1 MLAELKKVRF
11 PVETGLL
18 VAFCIFLPLVE
29 APKNLAWLLYVGAW
43 LLNRTRARELGA
55 HLRRTWDLWDSLFA
69 AWIASG
75 YLVAVFA
82 GLHNSE
88 WGGAHELVRYALL
101 GWLVRRGGYSARE
114 MRWFLGALVVS
125 AAVGLAQGYWR
136 LWTGAAKSGTLQLH
150 SVGHVNHTAI
160 YLGIILGVCVAWTFA
175 RWRAWRPGRRTMAL
189 AVSAL
194 VLVSLVVTA
203 SRGAIGAGLILL
215 LALAVAWWPR
225 SRVPLVSMACVV
237 AVVVAA
243 AIWLESDVIRKQQD
257 VEAQQ
262 RVLQDRDRMWRYG
275 LVAWERFPLFGVG
288 MDNYSLITMELV
300 REWRIQ
306 SGKDYVEERYERTP
320 HAHNLFVNTL
330 VERGIVGFVALAAAL
345 LAWLVTLVR
354 DRPRPQG
361 DDYDWFIWGGAA
373 GAWIMTVAVGTV
385 NTTLHHE
392 HGMLAA
398 LLLGLW
404 LSRQAKRRAS

>member
-1 MLAELKKVRF
+1 MFAELRKVRF

-18 VAFCIFLPLVE
+18 VALCIFLPLVE

-43 LLNRTRARELGA
+43 LLNRVRARDFGG
-55 HLRRTWDLWDSLFA
+55 RWDLWDSLFA
-69 AWIASG
+69 AWIVSG
-75 YLVAVFA
+75 YLAAAFA
-82 GLHNSE
+82 GLHQSE
-88 WGGAHELVRYALL
+88 WGGAHELARYALL
-101 GWLVRRGGYSARE
+101 GWLAKRGRYSARE

-125 AAVGLAQGYWR
+125 AAAGLAQGYWR

-175 RWRAWRPGRRTMAL
+175 RWRAWPLGRRAMAL

-257 VEAQQ
+257 VEARQ
-262 RVLQDRDRMWRYG
+262 RVLQDRDAMWRYG
-275 LVAWERFPLFGVG
+275 LVAWQRFPLFGVG
-288 MDNYSLITMELV
+288 MDNYSLITMDMV
-300 REWRIQ
+300 RDWRIQ
-306 SGKDYVEERYERTP
+306 SGKDYVKESYVRTP

-330 VERGIVGFVALAAAL
+330 VERGIVGFAALAAAL
-345 LAWLVTLVR
+345 LAWLVALVR

-361 DDYDWFIWGGAA
+361 DDYDWLIWGGAA
-373 GAWIMTVAVGTV
+373 SAWIVTVAVGLV

-392 HGMLAA
+392 HGMLAMI
-398 LLLGLW
+398 LLGLW
-404 LSRQAKRRAS
+404 LSKHTTRPAS